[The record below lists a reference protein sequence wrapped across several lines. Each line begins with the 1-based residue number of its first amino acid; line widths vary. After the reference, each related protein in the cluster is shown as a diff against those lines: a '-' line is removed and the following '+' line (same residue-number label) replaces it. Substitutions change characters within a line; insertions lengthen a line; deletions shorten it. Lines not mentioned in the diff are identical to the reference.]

1 MAKKLTKIKDQT
13 IATNN
18 YGDITD
24 TLPNRIL
31 SDEARLA
38 VSIIEKWA
46 MVTSQTGTGL
56 QGQLLKP
63 GEVVERAFDIAHLTM
78 KHIKANKLD
87 APFPFKKVFGDDA
100 QNG

>member
-1 MAKKLTKIKDQT
+1 MAKKQIKVKDQT
-13 IATNN
+13 IVVNE
-18 YGDITD
+18 YGDIRHDIT
-24 TLPNRIL
+24 NRVL

-38 VSIIEKWA
+38 VSLIEKWA
-46 MVTSQTGTGL
+46 MVTSQTGTSL

-87 APFPFKKVFGDDA
+87 APFPFKKVFGE
-100 QNG
+100 